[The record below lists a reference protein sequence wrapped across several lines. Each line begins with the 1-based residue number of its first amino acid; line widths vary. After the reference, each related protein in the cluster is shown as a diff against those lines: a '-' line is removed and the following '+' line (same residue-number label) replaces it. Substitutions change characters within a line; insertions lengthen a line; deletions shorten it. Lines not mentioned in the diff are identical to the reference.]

1 MWKSLE
7 EIIQR
12 KLSFYILIEI
22 LLGISKLSEIM
33 RLIINVQLEM
43 NYLEKQCV
51 SELHQSRLNNT
62 YWNKISY
69 FGSNFKN

>member
-33 RLIINVQLEM
+33 RLIKCSIGNE
-43 NYLEKQCV
+43 
-51 SELHQSRLNNT
+51 
-62 YWNKISY
+62 
-69 FGSNFKN
+69 